1 MDIKEYLRDVLG
13 AGDYEILD
21 GIVSGISEDSVD
33 VDIDEDVTVEGVRL
47 RAVADDQ
54 MTGIILVPTK
64 GSQVVFAKVRGL
76 PEYVL
81 LKHSGLDKV
90 IVKVAQSISANCP
103 EVILEADNITV
114 RAKDVKL
121 DAEQTTING
130 GSNKGL
136 AKVESIASRM
146 NLVEND
152 INALKSVFGAWVVSP
167 MDGGAA
173 LKGAAGSWASSA
185 LATTTPAQLEN
196 TKVKH

>member
-1 MDIKEYLRDVLG
+1 MDIKQYLKDVMG
-13 AGDYEILD
+13 SGEYEILD
-21 GIVSGISEDSVD
+21 GVVANVYEDSVD
-33 VDIDEDVTVEGVRL
+33 VDIDEQVTIDGVRL

-54 MTGIILVPTK
+54 MTGVILVPTK

-76 PEYVL
+76 SDYVMI
-81 LKHSGLDKV
+81 KHSGLDKV

-114 RAKDVKL
+114 KAKDVKL

-136 AKVESIASRM
+136 AKVESIAERL

-152 INALKSVFGAWVVSP
+152 MNALKSVFGGWVVSP

-173 LKGAAGSWASSA
+173 LKGAADSWAGSA